1 MATIQKRASVII
13 HPDKEVSAE
22 NLIQTLES
30 KGLYEE
36 AKELRSTQEE
46 LQALERPPGLVS
58 ELTENLKERAK
69 RQWSLV
75 LGEVQETSELLELLN
90 RRVLNGEK
98 LTAQERK
105 QAQEQM
111 FPDQVNAA
119 KQNAAATADAGSFFT
134 KSA

>member
-1 MATIQKRASVII
+1 M
-13 HPDKEVSAE
+13 
-22 NLIQTLES
+22 
-30 KGLYEE
+30 
-36 AKELRSTQEE
+36 
-46 LQALERPPGLVS
+46 ERPPGLVS
-58 ELTENLKERAK
+58 ELTENLKERAR

-111 FPDQVNAA
+111 LDIMKMVPAGMI
-119 KQNAAATADAGSFFT
+119 ATA
-134 KSA
+134 SALSPYR